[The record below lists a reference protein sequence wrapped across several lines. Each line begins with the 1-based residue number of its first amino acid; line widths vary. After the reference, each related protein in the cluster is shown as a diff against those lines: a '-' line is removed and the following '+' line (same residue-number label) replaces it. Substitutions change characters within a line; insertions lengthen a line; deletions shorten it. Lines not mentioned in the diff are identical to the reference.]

1 MRNFFS
7 RWSKR
12 AVEARRSEP
21 PDAPSDETAA
31 DQAASPPAGRDPEDT
46 DPSQP
51 ADLPDVGELG
61 PEADFRPFLKRSV
74 APALRRLALRRLW
87 QSDPVL
93 ANLDGLNDYD
103 EDFASLHRTGAEA
116 IADAVRSGR
125 RYARDPIAAGDAP
138 DAPAAELQADSGAG
152 SATAESEAAAV
163 DADDPEVPE
172 EPA

>member
-1 MRNFFS
+1 MRDFFS

-12 AVEARRSEP
+12 AVDARRSEST
-21 PDAPSDETAA
+21 DTSSDESLA
-31 DQAASPPAGRDPEDT
+31 DQAASPPPGGDPEDADAT
-46 DPSQP
+46 KP
-51 ADLPDVGELG
+51 ADLPAVEELG
-61 PEADFRPFLKRSV
+61 PEADYRPFLKRAV

-116 IADAVRSGR
+116 IADAIRAGR
-125 RYARDPIAAGDAP
+125 KYARDPIAARDAP
-138 DAPAAELQADSGAG
+138 ETQAADLPAGSGAG

-172 EPA
+172 KPA

>member
-12 AVEARRSEP
+12 AVEARRPEP

-31 DQAASPPAGRDPEDT
+31 DQAASPTISRDPDDT
-46 DPSQP
+46 DLAQP
-51 ADLPDVGELG
+51 ADLSHVAELG
-61 PEADFRPFLKRSV
+61 PEADYRPFLKRSV

-116 IADAVRSGR
+116 IADAVRAGR
-125 RYARDPIAAGDAP
+125 RYARDPIAARDAP
-138 DAPAAELQADSGAG
+138 DAPPTEPPADSGTE

-163 DADDPEVPE
+163 NADDPEVPG

>member
-1 MRNFFS
+1 MRNFFG

-21 PDAPSDETAA
+21 TDASSDETAA
-31 DQAASPPAGRDPEDT
+31 DQAASPPADGDPEDT
-46 DPSQP
+46 DLAKP
-51 ADLPDVGELG
+51 ADLPDVEELG
-61 PEADFRPFLKRSV
+61 PEADYRPFLKRSV

-103 EDFASLHRTGAEA
+103 DDFASLHRTGAEA
-116 IADAVRSGR
+116 IADAVRAGR
-125 RYARDPIAAGDAP
+125 QYARDPIAARDAP
-138 DAPAAELQADSGAG
+138 EARAADLPADSGAG
-152 SATAESEAAAV
+152 SAESEAAAA

-172 EPA
+172 KPV

>member
-1 MRNFFS
+1 MRSFFS

-21 PDAPSDETAA
+21 PDAAADESAA
-31 DQAASPPAGRDPEDT
+31 DQTASPPTGGDPEND
-46 DPSQP
+46 DLALP
-51 ADLPDVGELG
+51 ADLPDVEELG
-61 PEADFRPFLKRSV
+61 PEADYRPFLKRTV

-116 IADAVRSGR
+116 IADAVRAGR
-125 RYARDPIAAGDAP
+125 RYARDPLAARDAP
-138 DAPAAELQADSGAG
+138 EAPAADPPADVEAE
-152 SATAESEAAAV
+152 SATAEAEAAAV
-163 DADDPEVPE
+163 HADDSEVPE
-172 EPA
+172 KPA

>member
-12 AVEARRSEP
+12 AVDARRSEP
-21 PDAPSDETAA
+21 TAALSDETTA
-31 DQAASPPAGRDPEDT
+31 DQAASPPTGGDPEDT
-46 DPSQP
+46 DLAKP
-51 ADLPDVGELG
+51 ADLPDVEELG
-61 PEADFRPFLKRSV
+61 PEADYRPFLERSV

-103 EDFASLHRTGAEA
+103 DDFASLHRSGAEA
-116 IADAVRSGR
+116 IADAVRAGR
-125 RYARDPIAAGDAP
+125 KYARDPIAARDDP
-138 DAPAAELQADSGAG
+138 ETQAADLPADSGAG
-152 SATAESEAAAV
+152 SATPESEAAAV

-172 EPA
+172 KPA

>member
-12 AVEARRSEP
+12 AVEARRPEP

-31 DQAASPPAGRDPEDT
+31 DQAASPPTGRDPDDT
-46 DPSQP
+46 DLAQP
-51 ADLPDVGELG
+51 ADLPDVAELG
-61 PEADFRPFLKRSV
+61 PEADYRPFLKRSV

-116 IADAVRSGR
+116 IADAVRAGR
-125 RYARDPIAAGDAP
+125 RYARDPIAARDAP
-138 DAPAAELQADSGAG
+138 DAPPAELQADSGTE

-163 DADDPEVPE
+163 GADDPEVPG